1 MRLLSNKDDKK
12 QKLAQALK
20 ANLKKRK
27 EFKNKYNKK
36 KKK

>member
-12 QKLAQALK
+12 QKLSDALK

-27 EFKNKYNKK
+27 EFKKK
-36 KKK
+36 QGKK